1 MHKNKHIL
9 TLVLTLLICFNTFSQ
24 HKRGNRKKV
33 KALKVSYITEK
44 LNLTKQEAEKFWP
57 IYNQFDTKRHNLYH
71 GKRNALKEEI
81 SKKGGIDNLSEK
93 EAKLFAKKMLAVDK
107 SYYEANE
114 NYQIE
119 LSRVIPYK
127 KILKLHIAE
136 RDFTRQMFKR
146 LRKTKSKKQIK

>member
-9 TLVLTLLICFNTFSQ
+9 TFVLTLLICFNTFSQ
-24 HKRGNRKKV
+24 HKRGDRKKV

-71 GKRNALKEEI
+71 GKRSALKEEI

-93 EAKLFAKKMLAVDK
+93 EAKSFAKKMLAIDK

-119 LSRVIPYK
+119 LSKVIPYK